1 MNKRV
6 ENKRGSQ
13 RKMNG
18 GETCSIP
25 SVPLRHQRT
34 GHRVK
39 GTSLTSW
46 DRVQYVPQVT
56 AEPSFQPTVLLL
68 ALILWKLFLKLYS
81 CVLKNNIFPFSSLVF
96 FFFFFFAFLF
106 LLLWQH
112 RGRGIVVANKAN
124 VCFCQRSVIE
134 CICCNGGR

>member
-1 MNKRV
+1 MKKRV
-6 ENKRGSQ
+6 QNKRGSQ
-13 RKMNG
+13 TNG
-18 GETCSIP
+18 GDPCSTA
-25 SVPLRHQRT
+25 SMPLRHQRT
-34 GHRVK
+34 SQRTK

-46 DRVQYVPQVT
+46 ARVQYVHQVT

-68 ALILWKLFLKLYS
+68 ALMLWKWFLKLYS
-81 CVLKNNIFPFSSLVF
+81 CVLKNNIFPLSSLFTF
-96 FFFFFFAFLF
+96 FSFLLL

-112 RGRGIVVANKAN
+112 RGHGIVVANKAY